1 MELDTSIMQTKT
13 VGNIVKVLEKIE
25 DALKTTALKSPKAY
39 EIRTEIS
46 QIIDKREIAMTLIK
60 SYKE

>member
-25 DALKTTALKSPKAY
+25 DALQITALKSPKAY